1 MALGK
6 STGADA
12 LRRTALEEPATFVR
26 VAASLLPEE
35 MKLQSST
42 ESLSDEE
49 LDRRLA
55 QTANPGGR
63 ATERH
68 LPLARC
74 ARGRSKTPERR

>member
-55 QTANPGGR
+55 QT
-63 ATERH
+63 
-68 LPLARC
+68 LAALGLRL
-74 ARGRSKTPERR
+74 ASDDEVTDASPRTH